1 LLSLWFCFTFEDTC
15 DERNSFEVLWLQGVE
30 SSTIQGTFTC
40 LVFLLNVQLIFNQ
53 LLIHIDWT
61 CICVVV
67 LNHSTF
73 IDLVVRPSKQTKTKW
88 ILTWLGKQY
97 RFQYNQSVMKVH
109 YELSGKS
116 DRSDTLSTVRL
127 LLFCFVFIDLR
138 LLVSITSVKLVREK
152 LIR

>member
-1 LLSLWFCFTFEDTC
+1 
-15 DERNSFEVLWLQGVE
+15 
-30 SSTIQGTFTC
+30 
-40 LVFLLNVQLIFNQ
+40 
-53 LLIHIDWT
+53 
-61 CICVVV
+61 
-67 LNHSTF
+67 
-73 IDLVVRPSKQTKTKW
+73 
-88 ILTWLGKQY
+88 
-97 RFQYNQSVMKVH
+97 MKVH